1 MSFQTQYH
9 EDSDADDEY
18 ERSVV
23 ASPQL
28 PTDSEISPTDSES
41 LSAEHTPTT
50 YGNSGEDHGSPRT
63 IITEWTAEECADFV
77 TGLGLRQYRNA
88 FLGLSSS
95 TRRVACCWSDIV
107 QKTKLSEKHLWP

>member
-18 ERSVV
+18 ERSVA

-77 TGLGLRQYRNA
+77 AGLGLRQYRNA

-95 TRRVACCWSDIV
+95 TRRVACCMSDMM
-107 QKTKLSEKHLWP
+107 QKTK